1 MYPEGKS
8 HMMKL
13 SVKPIIYFVILIR
26 NKCMKRDFQ
35 YPPPSKTYTLFNYY
49 YTVLNWGQTQLHVDG
64 YFNKY
69 HKLKC

>member
-35 YPPPSKTYTLFNYY
+35 YPPPLQNLYLI
-49 YTVLNWGQTQLHVDG
+49 
-64 YFNKY
+64 
-69 HKLKC
+69 